1 MNLVQR
7 VQDILLKPKDTWA
20 QIDAES
26 ATVGSIYKEYLIILA
41 AIPALAM
48 FIGTS
53 FIGVGIFGFS
63 YHVPVVPGIVAMIM
77 RYVLSLVIAYVMAL
91 IVDALAPSFGGTK
104 NTLNAFKVVAFASTA
119 AYVAGVLNILPS
131 LSMLGLLAGL
141 YSAYLVYL
149 GLPVLMKCPEDK
161 AIGYTAVVIV
171 IGIVTSVVMGLV
183 AGAVTT
189 FGAGVSGGFAHSS
202 PYDNQATAKTEA
214 IASVMAA
221 IAKQAAATAPKT
233 AAPPQTAQQTA
244 PQPTSPAKEA
254 APEKAVAP
262 YTQEELK
269 ALLPDSIGGLKRVSV
284 NGTQVGTEGTM
295 VNAEYGEGAQRLTI
309 TFNDIPGSQLAQAMT
324 QLNMTHEEET
334 ATEINKLY
342 HEGPRTITEIHKKND
357 SESSYNVVLANSL
370 SVNIVGTMMDAATL
384 KGMMA
389 AIPLDK
395 AERLPRRPAA

>member
-1 MNLVQR
+1 MNLIQR

-26 ATVGSIYKEYLIILA
+26 ATVGSIYREYLIILA

-63 YHVPVVPGIVAMIM
+63 YHVPVVPGIVAMVL
-77 RYVLSLVIAYVMAL
+77 RYALSLVIAYVMAL

-171 IGIVTSVVMGLV
+171 IGIVTSVVIGVV

-189 FGAGVSGGFAHSS
+189 FGAGISGGFAHSS
-202 PYDNQATAKTEA
+202 PYDNQDTAKAEA
-214 IASVMAA
+214 LASAMAA
-221 IAKQAAATAPKT
+221 IAKQAAAAAPKT
-233 AAPPQTAQQTA
+233 AATPPVAQQAA
-244 PQPTSPAKEA
+244 PQPADAPAA

-295 VNAEYGEGAQRLTI
+295 VNAEYGDGARRVTV
-309 TFNDIPGSQLAQAMT
+309 TFNDMPGTQLAEAMT
-324 QLNMTHEEET
+324 QLNMTHDEET

-342 HEGPRTITEIHKKND
+342 HEGPRTITENHKKNG
-357 SESSYNVVLANSL
+357 SESSYNIVLANSL
-370 SVNIVGTMMDAATL
+370 SVNVLGTMVDAATL
-384 KGMMA
+384 KGLLS